1 MIRVNGEDQTFV
13 NETVEELLSRLS
25 IEPRGV
31 AVAIDGDVVRRSEWT
46 QTTIVDGTTI
56 EIVTAVAGG

>member
-13 NETVEELLSRLS
+13 VESVEQLLRRLS

-31 AVAIDGDVVRRSEWT
+31 AVAINGDVVRRSEWS
-46 QTTIVDGTTI
+46 TTDIEDNNAI

>member
-1 MIRVNGEDQTFV
+1 VIRVNGVDRDFV
-13 NETVEELLSRLS
+13 SETVEEMIRRLS

-31 AVAIDGDVVRRSEWT
+31 AVAIDGDVVSRSEWR
-46 QTTIVDGTTI
+46 TTPIEDGCTI

>member
-1 MIRVNGEDQTFV
+1 VNGESQPFV
-13 NETVEELLSRLS
+13 VESVDEMLRRLS

-31 AVAIDGDVVRRSEWT
+31 AVAIDGEIVRRSEWSET
-46 QTTIVDGTTI
+46 RIADGNAI

>member
-1 MIRVNGEDQTFV
+1 VIRVNGEHQTFV
-13 NETVEELLSRLS
+13 AESVGELLRRLE

-31 AVAIDGDVVRRSEWT
+31 AVAIDGEIVRRSEWSDT
-46 QTTIVDGTTI
+46 LITDGSAI

>member
-1 MIRVNGEDQTFV
+1 MIRLNGVDREFMP
-13 NETVEELLSRLS
+13 ETVEEMVRRLL

-31 AVAIDGDVVRRSEWT
+31 AVAIDGDVVRRSEWH
-46 QTTIVDGTTI
+46 TTPIEDGCTI